1 MFKRQ
6 LFFLKA
12 PISSAGAKLLILAS
26 ILTIGLALMP
36 MQVRSQQPQFE
47 TGIISSYNTTGF
59 VKSAYPVINRLKN
72 GRLICVYSG
81 ITDPK
86 SMKMN
91 IAFSTS
97 EDNGLTW
104 SNAEILFNHPNSD
117 EYDPNLI
124 LDGDRILAFSTTVNR
139 PVNIDSTDIY
149 MRSSQDGRTWANE
162 VHVKKPYH
170 YISGKIH
177 QGHRLKDGTL
187 IMGYCWDAWAE
198 KGMPPKTEGEMD
210 NRSGVLRSNDGGIT
224 WSAGTDIYAGEV
236 KKKTEPGAAEGLA
249 EPATVVLADGRIMA
263 ILRSGSDELYK
274 TWSSDGGLS
283 WETPR
288 LSGLTAHNS
297 PAALWKLD
305 NSSDVIVAWCN
316 SPIGRNPLAVALS
329 TDGGK
334 TWSPPKTVANTGGS
348 GGRKGGQQ
356 ASYPSVVQ
364 AKDGTFI
371 VLWQQDTDQG
381 REVRFARF
389 NRTWLLNRDK
399 Q

>member
-1 MFKRQ
+1 MLKDKI
-6 LFFLKA
+6 LFQKIFITTIITKFNMQVSIMILVLTLF
-12 PISSAGAKLLILAS
+12 SSA
-26 ILTIGLALMP
+26 
-36 MQVRSQQPQFE
+36 VRAQKPLFE
-47 TGIISSYNTTGF
+47 TGIISSPNTTGF

-81 ITDPK
+81 ITDAK
-86 SMKMN
+86 SMKMD

-97 EDNGLTW
+97 DDNGLTW
-104 SNAEILFNHPNSD
+104 SKPEILFNHPNSD

-124 LDGDRILAFSTTVNR
+124 VDGDRILAFSTTVNR

-149 MRSSQDGRTWANE
+149 MRSSQDGRTWGNE

-210 NRSGVLRSNDGGIT
+210 NRSGVLRSYDGGMT

-283 WETPR
+283 WETPI

-329 TDGGK
+329 PDGGK
-334 TWSPPKTVANTGGS
+334 TWSPPKTVINTGGS

-381 REVRFARF
+381 REVRIARF
-389 NRTWLLNRDK
+389 NRAWLLDTD
-399 Q
+399 